1 MGNSLKKSPCHW
13 KKTKLAYI
21 VILKRIFHGSKAYRQ
36 TDRASV
42 IHKKLQKRHH
52 RINIPEEETIRL
64 ETYVKSHIKG
74 LVDYLESNNNKLGDT
89 GKYVYKKVS
98 RSLDPEVHIIGLIV
112 LRELL
117 GELRKFSY
125 DRDLLCKL
133 MGAGGI
139 DNAALTKEEKKKL
152 YRQQEQ
158 DESVGAASN
167 EAGVD
172 LTLYKNDL
180 MGNIIEFE
188 GLVVETLYF
197 VLDQKRNPYCKFD
210 LKGKRSL

>member
-1 MGNSLKKSPCHW
+1 MGNVLKKSPCHS
-13 KKTKLAYI
+13 KKNKQPSI
-21 VILKRIFHGSKAYRQ
+21 VILKRIFNGSKSYNP
-36 TDRASV
+36 TDQSSIV
-42 IHKKLQKRHH
+42 QKKLKKRHH
-52 RINIPEEETIRL
+52 RINIPENEALRL
-64 ETYVKSHIKG
+64 ESHVKSNIKA
-74 LVDYLESNNNKLGDT
+74 LVDYLEGNNNKLGDT

-98 RSLDPEVHIIGLIV
+98 KSLDPEVHIIGLIV

-117 GELRKFSY
+117 GELKKFSY

-158 DESVGAASN
+158 EDSGGNLAS
-167 EAGVD
+167 EAGAD
-172 LTLYKNDL
+172 ITLYNNNI

-188 GLVVETLYF
+188 GSVVETLYF
-197 VLDQKRNPYCKFD
+197 VLDQKRNPYCT
-210 LKGKRSL
+210 

>member
-1 MGNSLKKSPCHW
+1 M
-13 KKTKLAYI
+13 
-21 VILKRIFHGSKAYRQ
+21 
-36 TDRASV
+36 
-42 IHKKLQKRHH
+42 
-52 RINIPEEETIRL
+52 RL
-64 ETYVKSHIKG
+64 ETHVKSHIKA

-98 RSLDPEVHIIGLIV
+98 KSLDPEVHIIGLIV

-117 GELRKFSY
+117 SQLRKFSY

-133 MGAGGI
+133 MGSGGI

-158 DESVGAASN
+158 EESGAGTSN
-167 EAGVD
+167 EAGTD
-172 LTLYKNDL
+172 IPQFNNNI

-188 GLVVETLYF
+188 GSVIETLYF
-197 VLDQKRNPYCKFD
+197 VLDQKRNPYCKEKTFWD
-210 LKGKRSL
+210 L

>member
-1 MGNSLKKSPCHW
+1 MGNALKKSPCHW

-36 TDRASV
+36 TDRRSA

-52 RINIPEEETIRL
+52 RINIPEEEAIRL
-64 ETYVKSHIKG
+64 ETHVKSHIKA

-98 RSLDPEVHIIGLIV
+98 KSLDPEVHMIGLIV
-112 LRELL
+112 LRELF
-117 GELRKFSY
+117 GELRRFSY

-158 DESVGAASN
+158 EENAAGTSN
-167 EAGVD
+167 EPGAD
-172 LTLYKNDL
+172 ITLFKSDI

-188 GLVVETLYF
+188 GFVIETLYF
-197 VLDQKRNPYCKFD
+197 VLDQKRNPYCKEIIFQ
-210 LKGKRSL
+210 REV